1 MGDLTYHDYLI
12 QRGKQ
17 YKEKHS
23 KLAQDKSGTET
34 DGCTFKPKILNKKF
48 TGKQD
53 PEQTTDN
60 NKWMELYQQA
70 HKKRAIDKKNL
81 DKDEADL

>member
-23 KLAQDKSGTET
+23 QLEQEKNGDATK
-34 DGCTFKPKILNKKF
+34 GCTFKPKILNKKF
-48 TGKQD
+48 AGK
-53 PEQTTDN
+53 
-60 NKWMELYQQA
+60 
-70 HKKRAIDKKNL
+70 
-81 DKDEADL
+81 